1 MAEFTSGSD
10 PKSQIKKSGFQRFLT
25 TLYGWRKGTSSK
37 NNATPG
43 KSIEFQAVDVGSNES
58 LAQAVSKAIGL
69 GGGKLSNRLETLFND
84 WLSDTQDSVQEISER
99 RRRVD
104 QLQYAKLND
113 PFIGRVVKLYADE
126 ATQLDIQDQI
136 IAIESPDV
144 RMTRE
149 MYMLL
154 NKWGITQQRIRSTIE
169 QLATFGDA
177 FWANKV
183 SDQGV
188 ERIIPM
194 KQLQVSDRLEFNPI
208 KALEEKKRREG
219 QLAMLADKNSLIQQM
234 LDEMSESMDFAD
246 MLDTKLFG
254 YVIENDLV
262 VPPWSVTHF
271 RVEADSSEFAPF
283 GVSPILGT
291 LAPFKLA
298 QSTITLQSIA
308 RILSFPVTLYKVKT
322 TDKAD
327 ESLQFATVDRVRQE
341 YDNVGIN
348 PAGGN
353 SEVYSVNTKIWMPDG
368 LMDVDVKESKVD
380 IGFTDDIAMYQDR
393 VAVATG
399 IPKGYLVQ
407 EWGGFGNSAISLTE
421 QFKPFARSVFSLQT
435 AFLESLADLFR
446 LHFAINGQY
455 DFRTP
460 FTLSLRY
467 PAEEVSEEKARARS
481 DSLEMTKAVLDLIRS
496 AIGAEEEEGLPAD
509 IVRDVMAKYSF
520 LSPTDIVKWTRT
532 ASRSKLSGMEGGT
545 DIGGGGMGG
554 GGSDEGFDL
563 DDAIGAGSSDIDLG
577 ADELTDDLGIEPPSS
592 EGSDEAADAANELK
606 KESARHSKANRFREL
621 TLRYNE
627 SADALYF
634 KVLKEQAVADFTR
647 RQHHVHVSLAAHPS
661 MELLLKVEEQNRG
674 VRGAQKLREF
684 TFTEMLEETKRGND
698 RNCDDDENTE
708 NEDTK

>member
-1 MAEFTSGSD
+1 MAEFTSGEEA
-10 PKSQIKKSGFQRFLT
+10 KSQIKKSGFQRFLT
-25 TLYGWRKGTSSK
+25 SLYGWRKRNSSSSK
-37 NNATPG
+37 KIGAPSQG
-43 KSIEFQAVDVGSNES
+43 IDFQAVDVGSNES
-58 LAQAVSKAIGL
+58 LAQAVSKAIAA
-69 GGGKLSNRLETLFND
+69 GGGKLSGKLEELFND

-104 QLQYAKLND
+104 QLLYAKLND

-126 ATQLDIQDQI
+126 ATQLDVQDQV

-144 RMTRE
+144 KMTRE
-149 MYMLL
+149 MYALL
-154 NKWGITQQRIRSTIE
+154 NKWGITQQRVRSTIE

-183 SDQGV
+183 SDKGI

-194 KQLQVSDRLEFNPI
+194 KQLQISDRLEFNPV

-219 QLAMLADKNSLIQQM
+219 QLAMLADKNSLIQRM
-234 LDEMSESMDFAD
+234 LDDMDESMDFAD
-246 MLDTKLFG
+246 LFDTKLFG
-254 YVIENDLV
+254 YVVENDLV

-271 RVEADSSEFAPF
+271 RVEADSSEFYPF

-291 LAPFKLA
+291 LAPFKLT

-327 ESLQFATVDRVRQE
+327 EGLQFATVNRVREE
-341 YDNVGIN
+341 YDNIGVN

-407 EWGGFGNSAISLTE
+407 EWGGFGNSAVSLTE
-421 QFKPFARSVFSLQT
+421 QFKPFARSVFALQT

-446 LHFAINGQY
+446 LHFAISGTY

-460 FTLSLRY
+460 FTLSLKY
-467 PAEEVSEEKARARS
+467 PAEEVSEEKNKARS
-481 DSLEMTKAVLDLIRS
+481 DSLEMTKSVLDLIRS
-496 AIGAEEEEGLPAD
+496 AIGAEEEEGLPPD

-520 LSPTDIVKWTRT
+520 LSPTDIMKWTRN
-532 ASRSKLSGMEGGT
+532 ASRSKLVGPGEGSIGGS
-545 DIGGGGMGG
+545 GGGGGEP
-554 GGSDEGFDL
+554 SFDL
-563 DDAIGAGSSDIDLG
+563 DDALG
-577 ADELTDDLGIEPPSS
+577 ADSESDLDLAADDLEGPGEEPSS
-592 EGSDEAADAANELK
+592 SADDILSAAAAETSSVKESFKSLREQRYRELCKRYEGAADAV
-606 KESARHSKANRFREL
+606 
-621 TLRYNE
+621 
-627 SADALYF
+627 YF
-634 KVLKEQAVADFTR
+634 KVLKEQVVSGFVR
-647 RQHHVHVSLAAHPS
+647 GRKHVHVSMEAHRSLTP
-661 MELLLKVEEQNRG
+661 MLQAFGEEKS
-674 VRGAQKLREF
+674 GAVNGKKLREF
-684 TFTEMLEETKRGND
+684 TLTDMLAEVKA
-698 RNCDDDENTE
+698 ENTLSE
-708 NEDTK
+708 ITETEDTN